1 MIVEIALCGVAAAL
15 FGRGLYHSGVL
26 TGWIAQ
32 GLRDGDDH
40 CAACQDAGVCLHNGR
55 CQKPE
60 PAPRFDPDEHE
71 RNLFLATGA
80 WWLDPN
86 RWGDN
91 PNWRENLPR
100 PVAPPYLDADPP
112 IPALAPR
119 CPVCGPDGQVAV
131 LNTAGN
137 EVTLWD
143 CFKCGA
149 EFTRRGET
157 KKSRKARLAREARAL
172 AEIERNEKSRADH
185 RLPCGCEGDVV
196 TRAYPTGGWDMGRY
210 AECKTCRGTWDYA
223 EKYGESGNPRRMH
236 PRSGPV
242 EWPNGN
248 PLTQAEIS
256 PPSID

>member
-1 MIVEIALCGVAAAL
+1 MIADLVTAGMCGTALVL
-15 FGRGLYHSGVL
+15 FGRGIYHSGVL
-26 TGWIAQ
+26 ASWIVQ
-32 GLRDGDDH
+32 GISAKAPPPR
-40 CAACQDAGVCLHNGR
+40 
-55 CQKPE
+55 P
-60 PAPRFDPDEHE
+60 PAPPEDPWEAYCRKAE
-71 RNLFLATGA
+71 AAEQALFLETGM

-100 PVAPPYLDADPP
+100 PAAPPYLDADPP

-131 LNTAGN
+131 MAVHGG
-137 EVTLWD
+137 EVSMWD
-143 CFKCGA
+143 CLKCGA

-157 KKSRKARLAREARAL
+157 RKSRKARLAREAAVQREIEAL
-172 AEIERNEKSRADH
+172 AAAEEAK
-185 RLPCGCEGDVV
+185 RLPCGCTGDVV

-242 EWPNGN
+242 EWPNG
-248 PLTQAEIS
+248 A
-256 PPSID
+256 